1 MPEFLQEYEQDLTK
15 TVLYLIDLEKKP
27 VIKDEMKDGFS
38 YIETVIDA
46 EIIKDKVDEDATNKA
61 VAERKERL

>member
-1 MPEFLQEYEQDLTK
+1 
-15 TVLYLIDLEKKP
+15 VLYLIDLEKKP